1 MNPVAQARRWMRPL
15 HALLLAALLLAAQG
29 LGLAHHVAH
38 GQSGP
43 ATAHAGPWLDGHD
56 EGSADCRLID
66 QLGHADLAF
75 GALAALPQAAAATP
89 TPAGCSRSAQ
99 PLAPARPYQARA
111 PPQEAAARA

>member
-38 GQSGP
+38 AQGGL

-56 EGSADCRLID
+56 DGSADCRLVD

-75 GALAALPQAAAATP
+75 GALAALPPATVSTAP
-89 TPAGCSRSAQ
+89 PAVCSRSAQ

-111 PPQEAAARA
+111 PPQDDAARA

>member
-1 MNPVAQARRWMRPL
+1 MRPL

-38 GQSGP
+38 GQGGP
-43 ATAHAGPWLDGHD
+43 ATAHASPWLDGHD
-56 EGSADCRLID
+56 DGSADCRLID

-75 GALAALPQAAAATP
+75 GARAALPQAAVSAAP
-89 TPAGCSRSAQ
+89 PARCRHPAQ

-111 PPQEAAARA
+111 PPHDDAARA